1 MNALRHRSRVSPL
14 WLRCRPSRCTIKNR
28 LTYRTMASQTQ
39 SDFLTLPP
47 ELIEN
52 IARQVAH
59 KRDLAGMR
67 MACKTLDKP
76 AANEL
81 FKFAYLSPSEKD
93 IDTWNSISAHDAIRR
108 MTRQVIIHTQSDIE
122 DHGAFSGDRERDE
135 IGKEYKSAL
144 AALAKY
150 PNLDSVEIGFTP
162 ECKGRDIEYWEE
174 EPAEDITQRVYM
186 LKLIFKAIQD
196 RAAIEENKKIRKLT
210 IINLQN
216 CPIPDFT
223 SSELFRNVMGQL
235 EELHISL
242 VQEYNEHGPDH
253 DYTKIELQTFPAHFL
268 GDWLK
273 PLSKNLKALSIYHKN
288 ENWGPFPGR
297 CSFPPI
303 SSHCSHGGFGE
314 SKSLTAIRLL

>member
-1 MNALRHRSRVSPL
+1 MNALRPKSRVSPL

-216 CPIPDFT
+216 CPIQDFT

-253 DYTKIELQTFPAHFL
+253 DYTKI
-268 GDWLK
+268 
-273 PLSKNLKALSIYHKN
+273 ALSIYHKN